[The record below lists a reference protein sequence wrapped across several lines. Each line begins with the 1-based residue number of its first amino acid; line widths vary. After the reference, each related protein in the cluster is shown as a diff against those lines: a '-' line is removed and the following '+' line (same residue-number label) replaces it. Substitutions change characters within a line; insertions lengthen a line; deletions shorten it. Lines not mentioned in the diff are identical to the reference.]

1 MAVLKSGG
9 IRLVPRFPLVG
20 HLEAGA
26 PIDPSNPTPHVR
38 PKRGGVTRRLPL
50 LLIKPGCAFDESL
63 HGVLGNRYALRA
75 EVVAEEIEAPL
86 DLADEGLIRVL

>member
-26 PIDPSNPTPHVR
+26 PIDPSNPMTTASSMQAMKCMRARMPR
-38 PKRGGVTRRLPL
+38 AQ
-50 LLIKPGCAFDESL
+50 GCA
-63 HGVLGNRYALRA
+63 RA
-75 EVVAEEIEAPL
+75 ATYQVAVGPHQGQKAFTL
-86 DLADEGLIRVL
+86 QTVS

>member
-1 MAVLKSGG
+1 RLWRFGRGGPWMAVLKSGG

-38 PKRGGVTRRLPL
+38 PKRGGVTRSFPL
-50 LLIKPGCAFDESL
+50 LFTGTTSPAQ
-63 HGVLGNRYALRA
+63 
-75 EVVAEEIEAPL
+75 
-86 DLADEGLIRVL
+86 